1 MTDKQKHALYR
12 IIISAV
18 LLIVFALM
26 GLNGIL
32 KFALFLIPYLIVGLP
47 VLKKAAVNI
56 SHGQVFDENF
66 LMCLATIGALCI
78 GDYPEAVFVMLFY
91 QVGDL
96 FESIAVGRSRD
107 SISSLMDICPE
118 YVNIERNGK
127 IEQIDPEDAAVGD
140 IIVVKASLF
149 LWTWPQATVS

>member
-56 SHGQVFDENF
+56 SHGQELSDVSGHN
-66 LMCLATIGALCI
+66 
-78 GDYPEAVFVMLFY
+78 
-91 QVGDL
+91 
-96 FESIAVGRSRD
+96 RSSVYR
-107 SISSLMDICPE
+107 
-118 YVNIERNGK
+118 
-127 IEQIDPEDAAVGD
+127 
-140 IIVVKASLF
+140 
-149 LWTWPQATVS
+149 